1 MNWKISEKESIIK
14 KVLETMKGV
23 FRDDVTRRSSTY
35 IIMSEGDKKENGCRE
50 QSKITE
56 RQGIFQN

>member
-1 MNWKISEKESIIK
+1 M
-14 KVLETMKGV
+14 
-23 FRDDVTRRSSTY
+23 DVTRRSSTY
-35 IIMSEGDKKENGCRE
+35 IVMSEGDKKENGYRE

>member
-1 MNWKISEKESIIK
+1 MDI
-14 KVLETMKGV
+14 M
-23 FRDDVTRRSSTY
+23 RRSSTY
-35 IIMSEGDKKENGCRE
+35 IIRFEGDKKENGCRE